1 MNQSIETDIQASPR
15 QTAQQKRNGWN
26 GSKWIKPCVR
36 LAIYIRDDFTCNYC
50 GRHLKDAPAADVT
63 LDHIKPRS
71 KGGDDNPR
79 NLITACRSCNSA
91 RQNKAVKD
99 YAPGGAI
106 DRIKRQIRRK
116 LNIELAKSI
125 IKSKTNPVEVR

>member
-36 LAIYIRDDFTCNYC
+36 LAIY
-50 GRHLKDAPAADVT
+50 
-63 LDHIKPRS
+63 IKPRS